1 MSVLI
6 RTSLTHPLQI
16 AEVSA
21 PGTKGI
27 IGITFCPGKKQ
38 VNAMSGVWDRDL
50 GIDLDAIK
58 AWGASTVITLIEP
71 HEIMALKVSGLG
83 KQAAERGMAWLHMP
97 ITDVS
102 IPDHRFEAAWQSQG
116 ARLLEGIHAG
126 QRVLVH
132 CKGGLGRAGTVA
144 ALMLVELGSA
154 PEDAIRAVRQVRKG
168 AIETREQ
175 ENYIRTHAVRTSDLM

>member
-6 RTSLTHPLQI
+6 RTSITHPLQI
-16 AEVSA
+16 AEISA

-71 HEIMALKVSGLG
+71 HEIKALKVSGLG
-83 KQAAERGMAWLHMP
+83 KQAAQRGMAWRHMP

-102 IPDHRFEAAWQSQG
+102 IPDHRFEA
-116 ARLLEGIHAG
+116 
-126 QRVLVH
+126 
-132 CKGGLGRAGTVA
+132 T
-144 ALMLVELGSA
+144 
-154 PEDAIRAVRQVRKG
+154 
-168 AIETREQ
+168 
-175 ENYIRTHAVRTSDLM
+175 